1 VSPAKAGGNRSGRGN
16 CAACES
22 PARDQ
27 LDIDCAAGGE
37 SQRSIAKRH
46 GLSEAAL
53 RAHRR
58 NHRNNA
64 IVALTASR
72 LSTVDQVASGM
83 DGGLSALLARTEQF
97 LVIAE
102 QTGNHPAAMSAIAN
116 MRAIWE
122 LWGRATGA
130 LKERPPVV
138 FNLVQSPEWQALATE
153 LFTVLQEHPDALA
166 AVRAQLRLDP
176 PDHDDDPNDE

>member
-1 VSPAKAGGNRSGRGN
+1 MSPKAGSNRSGRGN

-37 SQRSIAKRH
+37 SQRSIAKRY

-58 NHRNNA
+58 NHRNKA

-83 DGGLSALLARTEQF
+83 DGGLSALLDRTEQF
-97 LVIAE
+97 LVVAE

-138 FNLVQSPEWQALATE
+138 VNLLQTAEWVDWSSEILTILQRHPEALAE
-153 LFTVLQEHPDALA
+153 
-166 AVRAQLRLDP
+166 VRAAMRLEAPADAA
-176 PDHDDDPNDE
+176 E